1 MFEILC
7 ECDDEERGF
16 VEQDYIQ
23 IFNSYKNGYNMT
35 RGGEIN
41 INGEK
46 EIFVYNFKG
55 EFLQQYVSL
64 SECSRNLGISIQN
77 IYQAVNNKHN
87 RQTCR
92 DVNGNIYRFS
102 YIKYPFLEVLPA
114 LSRQGYLTLLINYEN
129 NMIIQEFKS
138 LRSASVFAGVHETFA
153 RNIAS
158 GKKKRA
164 FSKKLNC

>member
-1 MFEILC
+1 
-7 ECDDEERGF
+7 
-16 VEQDYIQ
+16 
-23 IFNSYKNGYNMT
+23 MT

-46 EIFVYNFKG
+46 EIFVYDCNG

-77 IYQAVNNKHN
+77 IYQAVNHKHN

-92 DVNGNIYRFS
+92 DINGNIYRFS
-102 YIKYPFLEVLPA
+102 YIKHQFLEPLPI
-114 LSRQGYLTLLINYEN
+114 LSRQGYLTLLINYDSN
-129 NMIIQEFKS
+129 TIIQEFKS
-138 LRSASVFAGVHETFA
+138 LRSASIFAEVHETFA